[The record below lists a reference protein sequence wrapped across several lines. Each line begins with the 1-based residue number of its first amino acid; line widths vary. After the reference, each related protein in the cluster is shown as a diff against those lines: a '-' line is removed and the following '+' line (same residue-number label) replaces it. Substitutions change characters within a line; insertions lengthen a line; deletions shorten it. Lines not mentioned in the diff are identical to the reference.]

1 MDDTI
6 RSKEVDGMTYEE
18 AKTYIYFIRLVLE
31 REGLLEDKLIEALDA
46 AVQALDYEAIP
57 IILYEGPLK
66 NKKLAV
72 KRT

>member
-1 MDDTI
+1 
-6 RSKEVDGMTYEE
+6 MTYEE

-66 NKKLAV
+66 NKKLAI